1 MNIKTLTT
9 ISMALLCAFYS
20 CSTPPN
26 NTAAKRRADSLALQ
40 AKAAAM
46 AKQMMQH
53 EKDSLA
59 HADSLARRHADAHA
73 AIHKNYGPCPVS
85 IKTCSVVTDRNGKA
99 VIVTLKN
106 ISSKKIDAVRIA
118 WTVYN
123 KAGKVI
129 GGSKGSAK
137 KVLAKGQ
144 SSSYAWGIN
153 APSGTRAKAS
163 VAGIHYHDGSVW
175 AAAED

>member
-1 MNIKTLTT
+1 
-9 ISMALLCAFYS
+9 
-20 CSTPPN
+20 
-26 NTAAKRRADSLALQ
+26 
-40 AKAAAM
+40 
-46 AKQMMQH
+46 
-53 EKDSLA
+53 
-59 HADSLARRHADAHA
+59 
-73 AIHKNYGPCPVS
+73 VS
-85 IKTCSVVTDRNGKA
+85 IKTCSIVSDRSGKS

-123 KAGKVI
+123 KAGRAI

-137 KVLAKGQ
+137 KALAKGQ

-175 AAAED
+175 AVSED

>member
-1 MNIKTLTT
+1 MNIRTLTT
-9 ISMALLCAFYS
+9 ISMALLCLFYS
-20 CSTPPN
+20 CSAPPN
-26 NTAAKRRADSLALQ
+26 NTAMQRRADSLALQ

-59 HADSLARRHADAHA
+59 RAEAARVRHS
-73 AIHKNYGPCPVS
+73 YGPCPVS
-85 IKTCSVVTDRNGKA
+85 IKTCNVVSDHNGKA

-123 KAGKVI
+123 KAGKAI

-137 KVLAKGQ
+137 KALARGQ

-163 VAGIHYHDGSVW
+163 VAGIRYTDGSVW
-175 AAAED
+175 AAQD

>member
-1 MNIKTLTT
+1 MNIRTLTT

-26 NTAAKRRADSLALQ
+26 NTAAQRTKDSIALQ
-40 AKAAAM
+40 AKATAL

-59 HADSLARRHADAHA
+59 HADSLARKRA
-73 AIHKNYGPCPVS
+73 AVVHKNYGPCPVS
-85 IKTCSVVTDRNGKA
+85 VKSCSLVSDHSGKSVV
-99 VIVTLKN
+99 VTLKN
-106 ISSKKIDAVRIA
+106 NSSRKIDAVRIR

-123 KAGKVI
+123 KSGKAI
-129 GGSKGSAK
+129 GGSRGSAK
-137 KVLAKGQ
+137 KALARGKSG
-144 SSSYAWGIN
+144 SYAWGIN

-163 VAGIHYHDGSVW
+163 VAGISYHDGSIW
-175 AAAED
+175 AAED